1 MKPFS
6 PRQIPPPVSRAG
18 ARTSFFFNQLA
29 TPGLGSLMAG
39 RRIAGTGQL
48 LLALAGFALVTGWF
62 VMNLISLYEQ
72 IEGNPQPK
80 SYAWLGEW
88 GALIFAAAW
97 LWSLGTSLAL
107 LRQASALD
115 AAALKN
121 IPPRIGEVPGGTK
134 I

>member
-1 MKPFS
+1 MKPFF
-6 PRQIPPPVSRAG
+6 PGRIRRPVSRVD
-18 ARTSFFFNQLA
+18 ARKGFLFNQLA

-39 RRIAGTGQL
+39 RYVAGSGQL
-48 LLALAGFALVTGWF
+48 LLALAGFVLVTGWF

-72 IEGNPQPK
+72 IEGNPQPQ

-97 LWSLGTSLAL
+97 LWALVTSFSL
-107 LRQASALD
+107 LRQARALD

-121 IPPRIGEVPGGTK
+121 IPPRIGEVPGGTN

>member
-6 PRQIPPPVSRAG
+6 PRPTPRPVSRSG
-18 ARTSFFFNQLA
+18 ARKSLLINQLA

-39 RRIAGTGQL
+39 RYIAGSGQL

-62 VMNLISLYEQ
+62 VMNLISLYAQ
-72 IEGNPQPK
+72 IEGDPQPK
-80 SYAWLGEW
+80 SYAWLGQW

-97 LWSLGTSLAL
+97 VWSLGTSLSL
-107 LRQASALD
+107 LRQARALE

-121 IPPRIGEVPGGTK
+121 IPPRIDEVSGDTVK
-134 I
+134 